1 MLIAKHYVC
10 VKGDMYR
17 PGSAIDQALTAEEE
31 ARLISKGA
39 AYRRAQA
46 PREIGDSEPPAVVT
60 LPAAEEEPE
69 AVPVP
74 VAEAEPQAEEEPEA
88 VPVPAAEEEPKAE
101 EEPEA
106 EAEGEP
112 FTLEIDAAEAVA
124 KPKNKRK
131 KRNE

>member
-74 VAEAEPQAEEEPEA
+74 AAEEEPEA
-88 VPVPAAEEEPKAE
+88 VPVPAAEAEPQAE

-131 KRNE
+131 RK

>member
-39 AYRRAQA
+39 AYRGAQA
-46 PREIGDSEPPAVVT
+46 PREIGDSEPTAAVI
-60 LPAAEEEPE
+60 LPAAEEAPE
-69 AVPVP
+69 
-74 VAEAEPQAEEEPEA
+74 E
-88 VPVPAAEEEPKAE
+88 VPVPAAEEEPQAE